1 MPAELETKVL
11 GKSPE
16 SSLGMADGQAPEVS
30 AWSPF
35 AEPIFRALWIVSVT
49 SNIGS
54 LMQNVGA
61 AWLMIALSASPL
73 MVSLVQTAT
82 NLPVFLLALPA
93 GALADVFDRRRI
105 LFLTQ
110 LWMLAVTAILGIIT
124 VLEVTTPWVLL
135 GLTFLLGIGA
145 AVNAPAWQAIVPE
158 LVPRPKLFAA
168 VALHS
173 VGFNLARGIGPALGG
188 LVVAAAGPGVVF
200 LLNALSFLAVIP
212 ALYAWKRPV
221 QKNTLPPEHM
231 FGAILAGARYVRHS
245 SRLTVVFLHAA
256 IFSFF
261 GSPLLALLPLLA
273 QQILGLGSI
282 GYGLLLGAF
291 GVGAIVGA
299 MFLPRV
305 RKNISLDS
313 LVRTGI
319 LLFAAGMVASANL
332 KSLIGMAG
340 VMILAGAAW
349 LAIFSSFNTSIQVAV
364 PSWVRGRAIAFFL
377 LTFFGGMAGAGV
389 FWGAVAESLGVPL
402 TFLATAAG
410 LAISVLATWRYKF
423 KTDKQRDLTPSRDW
437 PEHILGIDPH
447 PESGPVLVTVEYRV
461 EQEKWHE
468 FKKVI
473 SSLGRMRRR
482 TGARRW
488 DLFQDPADPSRYLE
502 TFLIESWVEHLRQH
516 ERFTVRDRQVLEHV
530 RSFHVGSGDPFVSH
544 LIHADN

>member
-1 MPAELETKVL
+1 MPAELRANVP
-11 GKSPE
+11 GNSPD
-16 SSLGMADGQAPEVS
+16 SSLGMPDGQSPEIS
-30 AWSPF
+30 AWSPLT
-35 AEPIFRALWIVSVT
+35 EPTFRALWIVSVT
-49 SNIGS
+49 SNIGT

-61 AWLMIALSASPL
+61 AWLMTTLSASPL
-73 MVSLVQTAT
+73 MISLVQTAA

-105 LFLTQ
+105 LLLTQ
-110 LWMLAVTAILGIIT
+110 LWMLAAAAILGMMT
-124 VLEVTTPWVLL
+124 VLEVTTPWALL

-145 AVNAPAWQAIVPE
+145 AANAPAWQAIVPE

-168 VALHS
+168 VALNG
-173 VGFNLARGIGPALGG
+173 VGFNLARAVGPALGG

-200 LLNALSFLAVIP
+200 LVNALSFLAVIP
-212 ALYAWKRPV
+212 ALYVWKRPV
-221 QKNTLPPEHM
+221 QKSTLPPEHM

-261 GSPLLALLPLLA
+261 GSSLLALLPLFA

-299 MFLPRV
+299 VILPRV
-305 RKNISLDS
+305 RKSISLDS

-319 LLFAAGMVASANL
+319 LLCAAGLVASANL
-332 KSLIGMAG
+332 KSFIGMAG

-349 LAIFSSFNTSIQVAV
+349 LAILSSFNTSIQVAV

-377 LTFFGGMAGAGV
+377 LTFFGGMAGAGA
-389 FWGAVAESLGVPL
+389 FWGGVAETLGVPF

-410 LAISVLATWRYKF
+410 LSISVLATWRYRF

-437 PEHILGIDPH
+437 PEHILGIDPQ
-447 PESGPVLVTVEYRV
+447 PESGPVLVTVEYRI
-461 EQEKWHE
+461 EREKWRE
-468 FKKVI
+468 FTKAM

-488 DLFQDPADPSRYLE
+488 DLFQDPADPSRYVE

-516 ERFTVRDRQVLEHV
+516 ERFTVTDRQVLEHA

-544 LIHADN
+544 FIHADN

>member
-1 MPAELETKVL
+1 MPAELETNVL
-11 GKSPE
+11 GKPPD
-16 SSLGMADGQAPEVS
+16 SSLGMPDGQSPEVS
-30 AWSPF
+30 AWSPL
-35 AEPIFRALWIVSVT
+35 AEPIFPALWIVSVT
-49 SNIGS
+49 SNIGT

-61 AWLMIALSASPL
+61 AWLMTTLSASSL

-105 LFLTQ
+105 LLLTQ
-110 LWMLAVTAILGIIT
+110 LWMLAVAAILGIMT
-124 VLEVTTPWVLL
+124 LLEVTTPWALL

-145 AVNAPAWQAIVPE
+145 AANAPAWQAIVPE

-168 VALHS
+168 VALNS
-173 VGFNLARGIGPALGG
+173 VGFNLARAVGPALGG

-200 LLNALSFLAVIP
+200 LVNALSFLAVIP
-212 ALYAWKRPV
+212 ALYVWKRPV
-221 QKNTLPPEHM
+221 QKSTLPPEHM

-261 GSPLLALLPLLA
+261 GSSLLALLPLFA

-299 MFLPRV
+299 VILPRV
-305 RKNISLDS
+305 RKKISMDS

-319 LLFAAGMVASANL
+319 LLFAAGLVASANL
-332 KSLIGMAG
+332 KSFIGMAG

-349 LAIFSSFNTSIQVAV
+349 LAILSSFNTSIQVAV

-377 LTFFGGMAGAGV
+377 LTFFGGMAGAGA
-389 FWGAVAESLGVPL
+389 FWGAVAETLGVPF
-402 TFLATAAG
+402 TFMATAAG
-410 LAISVLATWRYKF
+410 LSISVLATWRYRF

-437 PEHILGIDPH
+437 PEHILEIDPQ
-447 PESGPVLVTVEYRV
+447 PESGPVLVTVEYRI
-461 EQEKWHE
+461 EREKWRE
-468 FKKVI
+468 FTKAM

-488 DLFQDPADPSRYLE
+488 DLFQDPADPSRYVE

-516 ERFTVRDRQVLEHV
+516 ERFTVTDRQVLEHV

-544 LIHADN
+544 FIHADN